1 MSPQRQDPDAVE
13 DRLEAALSAAENNQV
28 KYHIREA
35 LQLTDE
41 YR

>member
-1 MSPQRQDPDAVE
+1 MSPHRQDPDAVE
-13 DRLEAALSAAENNQV
+13 PRLKAALSAAEDGQV